1 MDPFKKL
8 ALLVGWFGAAFI
20 TFIIS
25 VSLLF
30 LTSFERSLETTSTTY
45 QLYQALPQNQTP
57 ISYSLGSA
65 DAREY
70 LVRDF
75 FRNYKSP
82 LDDYSKLFV
91 QVADYY
97 QLDFRLL
104 PAIAMQESNGAKRMI
119 GDSFNPFG
127 FGIYGSKVLKFSTFE
142 DAIEVVGKTLREE
155 YVNQGLTTPEK
166 IMTKYTPPSVEKGG
180 PWAIGVSSFMEEIK

>member
-1 MDPFKKL
+1 M
-8 ALLVGWFGAAFI
+8 VGWFGAALT
-20 TFIIS
+20 TFISS
-25 VSLLF
+25 VFLLF
-30 LTSFERSLETTSTTY
+30 FTSFERNLETTSTTY
-45 QLYQALPQNQTP
+45 QLYQALPQNHSQLT
-57 ISYSLGSA
+57 YSLGFA
-65 DAREY
+65 DAREF

-75 FRNYKSP
+75 FKNHKSP
-82 LDDYSKLFV
+82 LDEFSKQFI